1 MTLVLDFDELPDA
14 LARRMEWTNSEL
26 DDALQL
32 LSDNM
37 WKLQNFLDTVVRF
50 SLYEVVGQG
59 LLELILHSIMNFSLE
74 NQNNDILII
83 VVIDIFYSF

>member
-1 MTLVLDFDELPDA
+1 VIGFRQKDYHNQGDLSAAVTLVLDFDEIPDV
-14 LARRMEWTNSEL
+14 LGRRIEWTNNEL

-50 SLYEVVGQG
+50 G
-59 LLELILHSIMNFSLE
+59 
-74 NQNNDILII
+74 
-83 VVIDIFYSF
+83 